1 MRISD
6 PPTPAT
12 SDAPRRGWV
21 AALLT
26 AVVGVAIGWFA
37 PISILLPAQAA
48 TLAGDG
54 GKEALLAL
62 VIGSGAGASMLANP
76 AWGALS
82 DRVRA
87 RTGSRT
93 PVLLAGTAVGLV
105 GLVLL
110 AVATAPAVMLT
121 GWIVTQIGLNGP
133 FAVLAA
139 SIADRVPE
147 RRRGWVGSLFG
158 VAQLVG
164 TVVGTALATVT
175 GGGAIGYIAVVIAVP
190 LLVLPIVFTRPGSPP
205 VAAERVAPAA
215 DEGRISWRV
224 SGTFVA
230 AFLLRFLINL
240 VSALGLLYLFFFLTD
255 RAGIDVPDTWVLV
268 LTVCYAAVAMIS
280 AVVGGALS
288 DRYHRRRPVM
298 AAASLLLALGAVA
311 MAFAVDI
318 PFIIAAVVV
327 LGIGYGAFL
336 AVDVAI
342 VTDALP
348 DARTRGTLL
357 GVANLGSSLPQVLA
371 PVIAAPVVTGVGG
384 YTALY
389 LATAVVALLALPLI
403 PLLRGIR

>member
-82 DRVRA
+82 DRFRA
-87 RTGSRT
+87 RRGSRT

-110 AVATAPAVMLT
+110 AVATAPAVMVT

-298 AAASLLLALGAVA
+298 AAASLLLAIGAVA